1 MAVPIQFDTANVPL
15 LPHLIL
21 ATKSGKLIRELPID
35 DVQFHES
42 LTGGSEF
49 SFNVYRERCVLPDGG
64 IDDGFWKG
72 ITDLRLVYCRD
83 YDRWYELKVDRSES
97 TDVLKSVTATSLAEA
112 ELSQIN
118 VYGIEVNTEA
128 DIEREDY
135 QPTVLYNANKKIS
148 LIDRL
153 LYKAPHYSVKHVDDS
168 IKDIQRTFSFDG
180 KTIYD
185 SFNEVSTEIGC
196 LFLYDCVMDENGGI
210 DREISVYDLEYHCP
224 VCGLRGEY
232 MTVCEN
238 CGNNTVPG
246 YGTDTKIFV
255 ARENLASEINY
266 TTNTD
271 AVKNCFRL
279 EAGDDLMTAGVISC
293 NPNGSQYIWYIT
305 DAMRA
310 DMSQALQNRLAAYDS
325 LYDYYQSEATYSPPS
340 EIRAAYNTLIQKYQ
354 AYRSDLMEMP
364 ETITGYPAMMKSYF
378 DTIDFQIFL
387 ESELMPSVEI
397 STTSAAEEAAKLTSY
412 SLDTVAVAKLSSCT
426 KETADSAVIA
436 MAKCIV
442 RSTFQVKVNTSSY
455 NATNHIWTGTIK
467 VTNYGDEEDTA
478 VSNSIT
484 TTVTEDLEQYIQQ
497 KIDRMINQTADD
509 PTDISALFK
518 LDIDQFTAE
527 LPKYCRNRLGAFRDA
542 CQAALDI
549 LIQQGVADQKSW
561 VSEENNLYTN
571 MYLPYKAKM
580 TAIENELAVR
590 NEELAIVNGTYD
602 ESGGLLTDGMESLI
616 KAHIDEIR
624 STLNFES
631 YIGEG
636 LWEEFASYR
645 RESVY
650 KNDNYVSDGLDN
662 FQLMTNAQIFL
673 NNARKEI
680 FKSATMQHSISA
692 TLNNLLVMKEFQ
704 PIVKL
709 FRVGNWIRI
718 KSDGEVYR
726 LRLSEYTV
734 DYRSWDLDVVF
745 TDLKQGYS
753 AASDLQSMLS
763 SLRSM
768 QTTYGTVARQ
778 AASGEQGKEVM
789 DRWVEEGLALTTQI
803 VGGARNQEF
812 YWDETGFTGKE
823 WIEETGTYSPEQ
835 VKIIS
840 QGIYMTDNNWVTA
853 KAALGKFKFWN
864 PQTGVEEEA
873 FGVIADKLV
882 GSVVLSE
889 EVGVYNQSGSVQLD
903 ENGFTLITN
912 ASNNTSV
919 FNIKKKTGPNTYL
932 NILSLDTNGNLVL
945 GGDGILGSIS
955 ASRIYGGTLT
965 LGGYQNG
972 NGSFVI
978 KDNSNNTIISG
989 DNTGLF
995 VYKGTIQ
1002 GPSIIA
1008 GGLNNSNGTLTVK
1021 NASNADI
1028 LSVSNAGMTLY
1039 CRSSSNSFLIKDGN
1053 GNNLLTA
1060 NSSGLVISKGTIQGP
1075 SIILGGS
1082 NNVNGS
1088 ITVKNSSS
1096 QDIFTASNAGM
1107 IYYCRSSTASFYI
1120 KDGSGNNLMTANSS
1134 GLVISKGTIQG
1145 PTIIAGGNGNTNG
1158 AIYVRNSNNTN
1169 IITLDN
1175 GGISTTSLTASEYI
1189 YCNGNTSSYFKIP
1202 FYGDNGYMELSASSG
1217 MYFSCYDQSVYFGTD
1232 GIFYISSANGTTGL
1246 YGGVVD
1252 TGTVFFSSECSG
1264 SYGAT
1269 IGATYG
1275 LFEELDVSGEK
1286 PRLVKTDD
1294 YGERRLYAFETPTP
1308 MFMDVGTGTI
1318 DEYGKIRI
1326 YIEDIFSE
1334 TVETEVE
1341 YQVILQKY
1349 SNGDCFVSERN
1360 PSYFV
1365 VSGTPGLSFCW
1376 EIQAKQK
1383 GYDQIRLGH
1392 SAKDEKIPVNKMLR
1406 NDLDE
1411 KAAKFIEDYYKE
1423 IEPV

>member
-1 MAVPIQFDTANVPL
+1 MAVPIKFDAANVPL

-21 ATKSGKLIRELPID
+21 ATKSGSLIREIPINE
-35 DVQFHES
+35 VKFHET
-42 LTGGSEF
+42 LTCGSEF
-49 SFNVYRERCVLPDGG
+49 SFVVYKEACMDAGG
-64 IDDGFWKG
+64 EIDEGFWSG
-72 ITDLRLVYCRD
+72 ITDLRLAYCID
-83 YDRWYELKVDRSES
+83 YDQWYELKVDLNES
-97 TDVLKSVTATSLAEA
+97 NDLLKSVTAQSLGEA

-118 VYGIEVNTEA
+118 VYGIEVNTET
-128 DIEREDY
+128 DIDREDY
-135 QPTVLYNANKKIS
+135 RPTVLYNADKEIS

-168 IKDIQRTFSFDG
+168 IRDIQRTFSFDG
-180 KTIYD
+180 KTVYD
-185 SFNEVSTEIGC
+185 CFNEVSTEIGC
-196 LFLYDCVMDENGGI
+196 LFLYDTSLNDGGGI

-232 MTVCEN
+232 MPVCDN

-246 YGTDTKIFV
+246 YGLDTKVFV
-255 ARENLASEINY
+255 ARENLAKEINY

-279 EAGDDLMTAGVISC
+279 QAGDDLMTAGVIAC
-293 NPNGSQYIWYIT
+293 NPNGSQYIWYLT

-310 DMSQALQNRLAAYDS
+310 DMSQALQDRLASYDS
-325 LYDYYQSEATYSPPS
+325 LYDYYQSDATYSPPS
-340 EIRAAYNTLIQKYQ
+340 DLRSAYNTLIRKYQ
-354 AYRSDLMEMP
+354 TYRSDLTEMP

-387 ESELMPSVEI
+387 ESELMPNVEI

-426 KETADSAVIA
+426 KETADSAVIG

-442 RSTFQVKVNTSSY
+442 RGTFQVKVNTSSY
-455 NATNHIWTGTIK
+455 DATNHIWTGTIK

-478 VSNSIT
+478 VSGSIT

-509 PTDISALFK
+509 PTDISSLFK
-518 LDIDQFTAE
+518 LSISDFTAE

-549 LIQQGVADQKSW
+549 LIQQGVADAPSW
-561 VSEENNLYTN
+561 VSAENNLYDN

-590 NEELAIVNGTYD
+590 NSELATVNGTYD
-602 ESGGLLTDGMESLI
+602 QNGGLLQSGMESVL
-616 KAHIDEIR
+616 KEHIDEIR
-624 STLNFES
+624 SSLNFEN
-631 YIGEG
+631 YIGTD

-645 RESVY
+645 REDVFQ
-650 KNDNYVSDGLDN
+650 NNNYVSDGLDN

-680 FKSATMQHSISA
+680 FKSATMQHTISA
-692 TLNNLLVMKEFQ
+692 SLNNLLVMEEFQ

-709 FRVGNWIRI
+709 FGVGNWIRI
-718 KSDGEVYR
+718 KSDGQVYR

-734 DYRSWDLDVVF
+734 DYSTWNLDVVF

-768 QTTYGTVARQ
+768 QTTYGSVARQ

-789 DRWVEEGLALTTQI
+789 DRWVNEGLALTTQI
-803 VGGARNQEF
+803 VGGANNQEF
-812 YWDETGFTGKE
+812 SWDETGFTGKE
-823 WIEETGTYSPEQ
+823 LNEETGTYSPEQ
-835 VKIIS
+835 IKIIS
-840 QGIYMTDNNWVTA
+840 HGVYMTDNNWVTA

-919 FNIKKKTGPNTYL
+919 FNIKKKTGQNTYL
-932 NILSLDTNGNLVL
+932 NILSLDSNGNLVL

-955 ASRIYGGTLT
+955 ANRIYGGTLT

-1008 GGLNNSNGTLTVK
+1008 GGVNNSNGTLTVK

-1158 AIYVRNSNNTN
+1158 AIYVRNANNTN
-1169 IITLDN
+1169 IITMDN

-1189 YCNGNTSSYFKIP
+1189 YCNGNSDSYFKIP
-1202 FYGDNGYMELSASSG
+1202 FYGSTSQYLELSSSG
-1217 MYFSCYDQSVYFGTD
+1217 MHIGGSNNYMSIDTSGHFFFNDTNGDYRTTQIDGGYISTEYLLTGELNSTNVYASYGYFSV
-1232 GIFYISSANGTTGL
+1232 L
-1246 YGGVVD
+1246 
-1252 TGTVFFSSECSG
+1252 E
-1264 SYGAT
+1264 
-1269 IGATYG
+1269 
-1275 LFEELDVSGEK
+1275 
-1286 PRLVKTDD
+1286 TDD
-1294 YGERRLYAFETPTP
+1294 DKARAVRTENFGKRILSAFETPTP
-1308 MFMDVGTGTI
+1308 MFADVGSATINEDGTV
-1318 DEYGKIRI
+1318 YVF
-1326 YIEDIFSE
+1326 IETIFSE
-1334 TVETEVE
+1334 TVATDVE
-1341 YQVILQKY
+1341 YQVFLQKY
-1349 SNGDCFVSERN
+1349 GNGNCWVSERT

-1365 VSGTPGLSFCW
+1365 VSGTSGLEFGW
-1376 EIQAKQK
+1376 EIHAKQK
-1383 GYDQIRLGH
+1383 GYDQIRLER
-1392 SAKDEKIPVNKMLR
+1392 SAREGRQELEEMLIS
-1406 NDLDE
+1406 DYD
-1411 KAAKFIEDYYKE
+1411 KQAADFIEEYYKE
-1423 IEPV
+1423 IER